1 MIHIKSSSVF
11 IFPLIL
17 SCLSSCAG
25 EDRSGERPLV
35 PVVETLEAEVVAD
48 SCRMSGI
55 VSESHNRSLRECGF
69 VYGTA
74 DTINVKVEADTV
86 SYAFTVVADSLQDGE
101 YYYAAYARNGIGTTY
116 GDTLYFT
123 VNNKKK

>member
-1 MIHIKSSSVF
+1 MIHIKSSSVY

-48 SCRMSGI
+48 S
-55 VSESHNRSLRECGF
+55 
-69 VYGTA
+69 
-74 DTINVKVEADTV
+74 
-86 SYAFTVVADSLQDGE
+86 LQDGE

>member
-1 MIHIKSSSVF
+1 MIHIKSSSVY

-25 EDRSGERPLV
+25 EDSSGERPLV
-35 PVVETLEAEVVAD
+35 PVVAD

-55 VSESHNRSLRECGF
+55 VTESHNSSLRECGF

>member
-35 PVVETLEAEVVAD
+35 PVVETLEAEVVGGFMPHERN
-48 SCRMSGI
+48 C
-55 VSESHNRSLRECGF
+55 NRKPQQFPARVWLCVRHGRYNKCKG
-69 VYGTA
+69 GGR
-74 DTINVKVEADTV
+74 DTV

-101 YYYAAYARNGIGTTY
+101 YYYAAYARNGI
-116 GDTLYFT
+116 
-123 VNNKKK
+123 